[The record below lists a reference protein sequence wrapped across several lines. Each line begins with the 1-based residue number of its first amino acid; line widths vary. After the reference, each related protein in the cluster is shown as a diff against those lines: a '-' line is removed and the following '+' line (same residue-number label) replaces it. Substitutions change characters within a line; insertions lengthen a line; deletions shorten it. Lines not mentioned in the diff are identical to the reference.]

1 MKKFNLL
8 IKLIFVLILC
18 ITPISC
24 HHLNNIENQTIE
36 ISSND
41 NQTYGMSMYNAFE
54 REFTRIQFDSICKVD
69 RISNDLN
76 KWYIFSS
83 RDGENGLPFNEY
95 MYIKYDNISE
105 SIYRLIKID
114 NNTYKITKRIKK

>member
-8 IKLIFVLILC
+8 IKIIFVLILC

-24 HHLNNIENQTIE
+24 HHLNNIENQSIE
-36 ISSND
+36 IPSN
-41 NQTYGMSMYNAFE
+41 NQTYGISMYNAFE
-54 REFTRIQFDSICKVD
+54 RKFTRVQFDSICRAD
-69 RISNDLN
+69 RISNDLT

-83 RDGENGLPFNEY
+83 RDGENGIPFNEY
-95 MYIKYDNISE
+95 MYIKYDNRSE

-114 NNTYKITKRIKK
+114 NNIYKITKRIKK